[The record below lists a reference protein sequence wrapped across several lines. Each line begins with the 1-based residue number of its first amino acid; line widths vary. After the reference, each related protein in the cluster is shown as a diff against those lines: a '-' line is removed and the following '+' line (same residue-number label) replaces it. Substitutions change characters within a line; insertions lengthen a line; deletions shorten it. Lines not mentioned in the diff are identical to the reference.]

1 MHITRLNSSWIEK
14 MSNLAISV
22 FDKQESVYY
31 QDKKFYDGIVSFLNN
46 CSIKNMLIQFLNNK
60 IITFGAIDNNNLIG
74 FISYNSEGLIK
85 YFYVLEEY
93 QNKGIG
99 RKLLNSLFTYL
110 NTEQILIDKLS
121 AESTHY
127 AVDIFKKLGFKQVG
141 SEKINSFGIIYI
153 PFIYKIPA

>member
-60 IITFGAIDNNNLIG
+60 MTLRDVEDSPFL
-74 FISYNSEGLIK
+74 
-85 YFYVLEEY
+85 
-93 QNKGIG
+93 
-99 RKLLNSLFTYL
+99 
-110 NTEQILIDKLS
+110 
-121 AESTHY
+121 
-127 AVDIFKKLGFKQVG
+127 
-141 SEKINSFGIIYI
+141 YI
-153 PFIYKIPA
+153 PALHIASMNSILFV

>member
-31 QDKKFYDGIVSFLNN
+31 QNKKFYDGIVSFLNN

-74 FISYNSEGLIK
+74 FISFNNEGSKSIC
-85 YFYVLEEY
+85 V
-93 QNKGIG
+93 
-99 RKLLNSLFTYL
+99 
-110 NTEQILIDKLS
+110 
-121 AESTHY
+121 
-127 AVDIFKKLGFKQVG
+127 
-141 SEKINSFGIIYI
+141 
-153 PFIYKIPA
+153 